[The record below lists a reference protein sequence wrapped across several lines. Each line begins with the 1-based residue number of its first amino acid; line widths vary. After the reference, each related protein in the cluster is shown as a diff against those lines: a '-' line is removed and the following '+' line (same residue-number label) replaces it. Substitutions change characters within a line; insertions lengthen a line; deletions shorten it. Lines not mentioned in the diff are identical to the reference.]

1 MNAPFAESA
10 RTRMFPL
17 VVATA
22 AFAAFADSSAA
33 QETPALLTSM
43 INAEAAKAAIAAAPP
58 YAFMDPNG
66 DPQGYLIDVSRAALE
81 KLGVPKV
88 TATVTTWDAMIPGL
102 TARQFDFV
110 PAGMNVTAARCEV
123 VAFSAPVTAQQDAL
137 YTAIGNPKQLT
148 SYSSVASRDDARLG
162 VLAGSSQE
170 AFALA
175 SGIDRSQLVTVP
187 DIQSGIAAVV
197 GGRADAFVAGQFSVQ
212 NPGERGVERNV
223 DRASPLVGIGIVFRK
238 EDAALRDL
246 FNTALD
252 TLRADGTMEAL
263 YAAQYGFTNWDVLAE
278 LTQPSDLVSSCN

>member
-1 MNAPFAESA
+1 MNAPFSQSA
-10 RTRMFPL
+10 RAGTFAL
-17 VVATA
+17 VVGA
-22 AFAAFADSSAA
+22 AAVAGHADRAAA

-43 INAEAAKAAIAAAPP
+43 IEAGAARAAIASAPP

-81 KLGVPKV
+81 KLGVPNV

-102 TARQFDFV
+102 TARQYDFI

-148 SYSSVASRDDARLG
+148 SYSSVAERADARLG

-175 SGIDRSQLVTVP
+175 SGVERAQLVTVP

-223 DRASPLVGIGIVFRK
+223 DRESPLVGIGIVFRK
-238 EDAALRDL
+238 EDEAVRDL
-246 FNTALD
+246 FNAALD

-263 YAAQYGFTNWDVLAE
+263 YATQYGFTNWDVLAQ
-278 LTQPSDLVSSCN
+278 LTQSSDLVASCD